1 MVLCETWLKSR
12 DANRL
17 LVFPGFT
24 LRRYDRKFSPLG
36 YGGVAVLFRD
46 DLDAKKINVPVS
58 LNKLCKLESLW
69 NVFSWERNK
78 VVVGAVYRSPRHK
91 ADALEAD
98 FEELERQYQ
107 HVLLHFP
114 DYVTVI
120 TGDLNCNMLGD
131 VDSPARSKLSEFL
144 ATYSLTQTVS
154 QPTYSSGSL
163 LDVFII
169 NRDFNQRT
177 GTHHCHFNPHKFI
190 RMSCK
195 LPKLRRK
202 PVVVRARVLRRIDT
216 DAYHR
221 DLSAVDWTPVF
232 TAESVA
238 DKWDGFASLL
248 RRVVDRHAPFKY
260 LKIRNPTAP
269 AITET
274 TRDLIT
280 PCNKKKKN
288 ICSWLEI
295 ILFLSLRSQ
304 KKNVIRPLKVWVCKN
319 YTIYMQILVFT
330 CKMH

>member
-1 MVLCETWLKSR
+1 VQSVKPKILELSRELQFFDYDIMVLCETWLKSR

-114 DYVTVI
+114 DCVTVI

-144 ATYSLTQTVS
+144 ATYSLTNCFSTH
-154 QPTYSSGSL
+154 
-163 LDVFII
+163 VFIRI
-169 NRDFNQRT
+169 IV
-177 GTHHCHFNPHKFI
+177 G
-190 RMSCK
+190 
-195 LPKLRRK
+195 
-202 PVVVRARVLRRIDT
+202 RVHYQPR
-216 DAYHR
+216 
-221 DLSAVDWTPVF
+221 F
-232 TAESVA
+232 
-238 DKWDGFASLL
+238 
-248 RRVVDRHAPFKY
+248 
-260 LKIRNPTAP
+260 
-269 AITET
+269 
-274 TRDLIT
+274 
-280 PCNKKKKN
+280 
-288 ICSWLEI
+288 
-295 ILFLSLRSQ
+295 
-304 KKNVIRPLKVWVCKN
+304 
-319 YTIYMQILVFT
+319 
-330 CKMH
+330 